1 MACGAG
7 GAPPPSAL
15 SPRAPEVIRVIDGP
29 VSMYLVRG
37 PDDAVVAVDCGMDPE
52 GTSVREALSA
62 RGLAPTAV
70 RAVLITHLHGDHVG
84 GCDLFADAPRYGMA
98 GLDEFPVIPIRDGVP
113 FVVAGLTITP
123 YAVPGHSADSV
134 AYRIGEAV
142 FLGDAATLDADH
154 RVVASRMRFE
164 GATPVPDESGANEA
178 ALVRLATQLAA
189 AGGPIA
195 HLYFGHA
202 DPTADVEQLLA
213 RRR

>member
-1 MACGAG
+1 M
-7 GAPPPSAL
+7 
-15 SPRAPEVIRVIDGP
+15 IDGP

-52 GTSVREALSA
+52 ATSVRAALTA
-62 RGLAPTAV
+62 HGLAPTAV

-84 GCDLFADAPRYGMA
+84 GCDLFADAPRYGLA
-98 GLDEFPVIPIRDGVP
+98 GLDDFPLMPIRDGDA
-113 FVVAGLTITP
+113 FAAAGLTITP
-123 YAVPGHSADSV
+123 YAVPGHSTDSV
-134 AYRIGEAV
+134 AYRIGDAV

-164 GATPVPDESGANEA
+164 GATPVPDERGDNEA
-178 ALVRLATQLAA
+178 ALVHLATQLAA

-202 DPTADVEQLLA
+202 DPTDDVQQLLS
-213 RRR
+213 R